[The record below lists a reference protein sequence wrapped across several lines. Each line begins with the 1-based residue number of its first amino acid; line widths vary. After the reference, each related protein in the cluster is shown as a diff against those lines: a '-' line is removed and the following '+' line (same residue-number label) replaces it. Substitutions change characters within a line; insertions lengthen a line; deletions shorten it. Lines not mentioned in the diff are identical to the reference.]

1 MTFSVLGL
9 VFFFYNDLASEFR
22 KSQVQIN

>member
-9 VFFFYNDLASEFR
+9 VFFYNDLASEFR